1 MILFLFIGKKLNDV
15 FATSAGT
22 DIGEFKEP
30 DEIGGKVRWQII
42 QLYPSDQSS
51 EHSLSNSSQTEDD
64 DVTEVVYRQGVY
76 MTWEDTLCDLRNA
89 FIETNQLDPEDLL
102 FLFLQSDVLGEYIE
116 IDSENALCLG
126 RLNYPVIESRTLYIE
141 SVDPCKLFT
150 GCA

>member
-30 DEIGGKVRWQII
+30 DEIDGKVRWQII

-89 FIETNQLDPEDLL
+89 FIETNQLDPEDML

-116 IDSENALCLG
+116 IDSENTLCLG
-126 RLNYPVIESRTLYIE
+126 RLNYPVIESKTLYIE

-150 GCA
+150 G